1 MATLIRIE
9 RDENGKLTGYEVTGH
24 SGFAESGEDIVCAAI
39 SAIVQTAA
47 LGFSEVLSLSVEHRM
62 EDGYFALK
70 LPVIQE
76 KSLREKADVIADT
89 MLTGLRNLES
99 DYGSFMTVL
108 DREV

>member
-1 MATLIRIE
+1 MATLVRIE
-9 RDENGKLTGYEVTGH
+9 RDENGCMTGYEVTGH
-24 SGFAESGEDIVCAAI
+24 SGFASSGEDIVCAAI

-47 LGFSEVLSLSVEHRM
+47 LGFSEVLGLPAEHRM

-70 LPVIQE
+70 LPLIEDRV
-76 KSLREKADVIADT
+76 LREKADVIGDT

-99 DYGSFMTVL
+99 AYGSFMTIL